1 MVGSFWVKS
10 NPEEW
15 GQQADMYYRVQWVPN
30 EDAPSM
36 CKRNKDGTSGWAKV
50 LTVAGREGV
59 HTLYGCVDEGNMFR
73 LHLCAETPC
82 KAHWV
87 NSKYGRDGQP
97 LHLIL
102 ADAPA
107 APLPPPPGPPPAPP
121 PVPPPPPEPAPAA
134 VHEFRKHQLA
144 NRAKPAV
151 AGGKLITIDF
161 KQYGCRKIV
170 SAEYHELLGGR
181 SNLSNTEWDD
191 FYKMV
196 DWQGDK
202 PKMARTPKN
211 FRKLI
216 KRWHASWRDDNHV
229 VLGRAPS
236 ARGWL
241 VGNKVRQRKPGFYGV
256 HLKKVPLVCDLP
268 HSDRDPTTGSI
279 CFRCLVPG
287 ADLVEARLSE

>member
-1 MVGSFWVKS
+1 MVHQGASARIQKTSARKS
-10 NPEEW
+10 R
-15 GQQADMYYRVQWVPN
+15 QAR
-30 EDAPSM
+30 S
-36 CKRNKDGTSGWAKV
+36 SGGE
-50 LTVAGREGV
+50 THHR
-59 HTLYGCVDEGNMFR
+59 R
-73 LHLCAETPC
+73 L
-82 KAHWV
+82 KK
-87 NSKYGRDGQP
+87 NYQ
-97 LHLIL
+97 
-102 ADAPA
+102 
-107 APLPPPPGPPPAPP
+107 
-121 PVPPPPPEPAPAA
+121 
-134 VHEFRKHQLA
+134 
-144 NRAKPAV
+144 
-151 AGGKLITIDF
+151 
-161 KQYGCRKIV
+161 CRRIV

-241 VGNKVRQRKPGFYGV
+241 VGNKVRQRKRGFYGV
-256 HLKKVPLVCDLP
+256 HLQKVPLVRDLP

-287 ADLVEARLSE
+287 ADLVEGCLSEWGTGRNFDDLFGNGKSSC